1 MQSYRI
7 LKTFKGSQDGRFT
20 EEFQAGTEAEL
31 SEYLVSC
38 VPGDWIEA
46 VTAAAPAR
54 GTPARGKKTTA
65 RKESAAG
72 DDSVD

>member
-1 MQSYRI
+1 MQRYKI
-7 LKTFKGSQDGRFT
+7 LKSFKGSQDGRFT
-20 EEFQAGTEAEL
+20 EEFQEGTVAEL

-54 GTPARGKKTTA
+54 GKKTTA

-72 DDSVD
+72 DESAG